1 MPHQQPQ
8 SRAPIYVQSKD
19 DSKVIMGHTA
29 ETTQPAM
36 QVTSVTSAVASAT
49 SQQGD
54 KKTSISQ
61 EKRRPTTLLDV
72 VPTGRVG
79 TGTGNQGLAL
89 TFDIGLLNSPTALQ
103 DLMADARTAA
113 KSKP

>member
-8 SRAPIYVQSKD
+8 IRSPIYMQSKD
-19 DSKVIMGHTA
+19 NSKVIMGHAA

-36 QVTSVTSAVASAT
+36 KVTSNTSAVASAT
-49 SQQGD
+49 SKQGD
-54 KKTSISQ
+54 QKTSISQ
-61 EKRRPTTLLDV
+61 EKRRPATLVDI

-79 TGTGNQGLAL
+79 TGTGIQGLAL